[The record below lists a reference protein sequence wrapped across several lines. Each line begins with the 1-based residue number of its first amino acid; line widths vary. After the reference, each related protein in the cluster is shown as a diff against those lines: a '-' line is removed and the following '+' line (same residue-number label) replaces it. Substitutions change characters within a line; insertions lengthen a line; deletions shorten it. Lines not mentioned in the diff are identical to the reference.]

1 MPTHDAFWIFR
12 FTRQAGVSLVLA
24 AALMASTG
32 CKRRA
37 QAQMPQGR
45 PPALVKST
53 LAVTGDVPVYLD
65 QIGKCSAFRMVTV
78 KPQVSGRVVSI
89 GFKDGE
95 NVPVGK
101 VLFKIDPAPYQAQLD
116 QAKAQLAQAN
126 AQLGFAK
133 VDFNRIKDLP
143 RSVEPQ
149 SDFDAKQNAIDVA
162 SAMVAAA
169 KAAIEA
175 ADVNLKYCTIEAP
188 IEGLTGQRGVDEG
201 NVVIANNPMGASAAM
216 LTIQQLDPVYAD
228 FTVTESD
235 LAKVQENMAA
245 RTLKTE
251 VRLPSDEQPR
261 EGELAFLDNSIQDGA
276 GIIKLRATVHNKDRH
291 FWPGQ
296 FVFVRLVLRVQK
308 AALLIPTSSIQI
320 GQQGPFVYVVKAD
333 STAELRPV
341 VQGQVQGNLVV
352 IEKGVNPG
360 ERVVVTGQMLVAPGG
375 KVMELDEQAMGAPA
389 TGPAA
394 AGMVTPTTRST
405 TAPTSMPTTLP
416 LPLPNTA
423 GVSKKPSATEGGH

>member
-1 MPTHDAFWIFR
+1 MPTHDPCPMTR
-12 FTRQAGVSLVLA
+12 FNRQVAVSLLLA
-24 AALMASTG
+24 SALLVSAG
-32 CKRRA
+32 CKKRA

-45 PPALVKST
+45 PPALIQST
-53 LAVTGDVPVYLD
+53 LVVTGDVPVYLD
-65 QIGKCSAFRMVTV
+65 QIGKCAAFRMVSI
-78 KPQVSGRVVSI
+78 KPQVSGKVISI

-95 NVPVGK
+95 NVPAGK
-101 VLFKIDPAPYQAQLD
+101 VLFNIDPAPYQAQLD

-149 SDFDAKQNAIDVA
+149 SDFDAKQNAIDIGN
-162 SAMVAAA
+162 AMVAAA

-175 ADVNLKYCTIEAP
+175 ADVNLKYCTIDAP
-188 IEGLTGQRGVDEG
+188 IDGLTGQRSVDEG
-201 NVVIANNPMGASAAM
+201 NVVIANNPMGAAAAM
-216 LTIQQLDPVYAD
+216 LTIQQLDPIYAD
-228 FTVTESD
+228 FTITESD
-235 LAKVQENMAA
+235 LARVRENMAA
-245 RTLKTE
+245 RTLKTQ
-251 VRLPSDEQPR
+251 VRLPSDQEARQ
-261 EGELAFLDNSIQDGA
+261 GELSFLDNSIQDGA
-276 GIIKLRATVHNKDRH
+276 GIIKLRATVQNKDRH

-308 AALLIPTSSIQI
+308 DALLIPTSAIQI

-333 STAELRPV
+333 NSAELRPV

-360 ERVVVTGQMLVAPGG
+360 ERVIVTGQMLVAPGG
-375 KVMELDEQAMGAPA
+375 QVMELKDQAPPAGAPA
-389 TGPAA
+389 SAPGASTPATSPA
-394 AGMVTPTTRST
+394 
-405 TAPTSMPTTLP
+405 TAPASMPTTLP
-416 LPLPNTA
+416 APLPSAA